1 MRASFK
7 ESSSSDL
14 SKSLTRSLFQGK
26 FNLSDTLFERGLENG
41 DFTEV
46 TDKHGRKAYMWE
58 TAIHKVKQ
66 GEKQQVDYSASMQGE
81 KGDVEK
87 MEKFA
92 KSHWKLGLFQK
103 NPASGSRAHPPG
115 QGQQLALCDD
125 APLDED
131 QWQAAQGQ
139 LKPAMEAFDK
149 CEKDGL
155 KMLNAIGPENRDDP
169 LVLNLLLGC
178 NQLVL
183 GHNNQ
188 IIQAYTQVVYTSI
201 LFKYILGI
209 HLNILL
215 EIKSKRTC
223 GFPTYGALLPLERLI

>member
-1 MRASFK
+1 MSLQKPLFESMRASFK

-66 GEKQQVDYSASMQGE
+66 GEKQQVGYSASMQGE
-81 KGDVEK
+81 KGDIEK

-103 NPASGSRAHPPG
+103 NPASGSRALPPG

-139 LKPAMEAFDK
+139 LKPAMDAFEK

-155 KMLNAIGPENRDDP
+155 KMLNAIGPENRD
-169 LVLNLLLGC
+169 

-201 LFKYILGI
+201 LLKYILGI
-209 HLNILL
+209 HLSILL
-215 EIKSKRTC
+215 EINLKTC
-223 GFPTYGALLPLERLI
+223 GFPTYGAFTPLEILI